1 MGSEFKEVKDK
12 CGHFKGNVFNNGHI
26 IVKIKEDYAVI
37 KDSATR
43 DILVKRAYPVVQ
55 IKRGG
60 GWEAVEF
67 EDKFIVKSNHNGWH
81 VVAVGMVH
89 HGDVEIRGFLEYYQ
103 KKKFKEGEPLYPLLL
118 LYFNKSVEYRVI
130 WRYEGIAT
138 NYFEVIDNGTG
149 YTRAPFKEGHE
160 RRIIYN
166 GTVHGTVEFEDE
178 QDIVKTWKNGTLLF
192 GLNWEKE
199 KMRFKKLIIHA
210 EDDVS
215 MEIAEEPGKGLR
227 YEDTGGFMVSYT
239 PPAPDHGGGGSG
251 DDSDGDGLSDS
262 QEQAGWYIWL
272 CTSGTT
278 WHHIKVWSDPHYK
291 DTDNDGVNDGVEYAH
306 GTNPEDSDTDN
317 DELTDYQE
325 IYTYG
330 TYGYTWDSDEDELSD
345 WREVDGWYTTING
358 YTIHVTSNPLVKD
371 TDRDKIDDYSEYE
384 HGSDPHKEDSDE
396 DHLSDYIEINILT
409 GYSPS
414 NKDSDHDGI
423 TDDREDYDGDY
434 TSNYQELQ
442 IGKNLTKRDIFGFH
456 FVISADF
463 DMNEDYLNKLIT
475 GFKKASEYIY
485 DYTDGYA
492 FIAEIKIY
500 DNYGHGG
507 DANII
512 IGEGNADSRDDE
524 YWPHVA
530 PSPDALFGYR
540 THTGAI
546 YLPQF
551 FYFKTPDNPDYY
563 HAIGHEIGHYG
574 FGFDDEYLHPDGSE
588 ISSSSRMHTVM
599 ADPYNYDEIS
609 TPRDYENPLYDTNTL
624 QWKRYQKSCWELFF
638 ELYTE
643 YYNIYFDLDGNGVR
657 DTSFSEN
664 YIPSD
669 GPHLDVG
676 EYMYV
681 TADIN

>member
-1 MGSEFKEVKDK
+1 MGSAAHRADRDM
-12 CGHFKGNVFNNGHI
+12 GHFKGYVFNNGHI
-26 IVKIKEDYAVI
+26 VMKIGRDYGVIED
-37 KDSATR
+37 TR
-43 DILVKRAYPVVQ
+43 GHILISRAYPVVE
-55 IKRGG
+55 IKRGAE
-60 GWEAVEF
+60 WEELNF
-67 EDKFIVKSNHNGWH
+67 EERFMIRSDHRGWH
-81 VVAVGMVH
+81 SVGIGLVH
-89 HGDVEIRGFLEYYQ
+89 RGDVEVRGFLEYYQ
-103 KKKFKEGEPLYPLLL
+103 RDKFREGAPLYPLFL
-118 LYFNKSVEYRVI
+118 LYFNRSVEHRVI
-130 WRYEGIAT
+130 WRYEGIGT
-138 NYFEVIDNGTG
+138 NYFEVIDNGSG
-149 YTRAPFKEGHE
+149 WTRAPYREGHG
-160 RRIIYN
+160 RTIIYN
-166 GTVHGTVEFEDE
+166 GTVHGIKEFEKG
-178 QDIVKTWKNGTLLF
+178 QDIVVGWIDGKKKF
-192 GLNWEKE
+192 GLNWERSKF
-199 KMRFKKLIIHA
+199 RFRELRIDV
-210 EDDVS
+210 EEDVS
-215 MEIAEEPGKGLR
+215 MEILSEPAVTEEGNGYTVDV
-227 YEDTGGFMVSYT
+227 YEPPHPDT
-239 PPAPDHGGGGSG
+239 GGGGSS
-251 DDSDGDGLSDS
+251 DDADGDGLPDS
-262 QEQAGWYIWL
+262 QEEAGWWIWV
-272 CTSGTT
+272 CTSGDD
-278 WHHIKVWSDPHYK
+278 WHHIKVYSDPHYK
-291 DTDNDGVNDGVEYAH
+291 DTDNDGVNDGVEYDH

-317 DELTDYQE
+317 DGLSDYEE

-358 YTIHVTSNPLVKD
+358 YTIHVTSNPLAKD
-371 TDRDKIDDYSEYE
+371 TDRDKVDDYSEYE

-512 IGEGNADSRDDE
+512 MGEGNADSRDDE

-530 PSPDALFGYR
+530 PYPDALFGYR

-551 FYFKTPDNPDYY
+551 FYSQTPNYPDYY
-563 HAIGHEIGHYG
+563 YAIGHEIGHYG

-588 ISSSSRMHTVM
+588 ILSSIRMHTVM

-638 ELYTE
+638 ESYTE

-657 DTSFSEN
+657 DISFSEN
-664 YIPSD
+664 YIPGD

>member
-1 MGSEFKEVKDK
+1 M
-12 CGHFKGNVFNNGHI
+12 
-26 IVKIKEDYAVI
+26 Y
-37 KDSATR
+37 
-43 DILVKRAYPVVQ
+43 
-55 IKRGG
+55 
-60 GWEAVEF
+60 
-67 EDKFIVKSNHNGWH
+67 
-81 VVAVGMVH
+81 
-89 HGDVEIRGFLEYYQ
+89 
-103 KKKFKEGEPLYPLLL
+103 
-118 LYFNKSVEYRVI
+118 
-130 WRYEGIAT
+130 
-138 NYFEVIDNGTG
+138 
-149 YTRAPFKEGHE
+149 
-160 RRIIYN
+160 
-166 GTVHGTVEFEDE
+166 
-178 QDIVKTWKNGTLLF
+178 
-192 GLNWEKE
+192 
-199 KMRFKKLIIHA
+199 
-210 EDDVS
+210 
-215 MEIAEEPGKGLR
+215 
-227 YEDTGGFMVSYT
+227 
-239 PPAPDHGGGGSG
+239 
-251 DDSDGDGLSDS
+251 
-262 QEQAGWYIWL
+262 
-272 CTSGTT
+272 
-278 WHHIKVWSDPHYK
+278 SDPHYR
-291 DTDNDGVNDGVEYAH
+291 
-306 GTNPEDSDTDN
+306 DTDN

-371 TDRDKIDDYSEYE
+371 TDRDKVDDYSEYE
-384 HGSDPHKEDSDE
+384 HGSDPYKEDSDE

-485 DYTDGYA
+485 DYTDGYT

-530 PSPDALFGYR
+530 PYPDALFGYR

-551 FYFKTPDNPDYY
+551 FYSKTPDNPDYY

-664 YIPSD
+664 YIPGD